1 MQLLVENVEKG
12 FEGKIVLKKV
22 SFCLDSHEFICILG
36 QSGCGKSTL
45 LNLIAGYLQPD
56 SGSITVNGSPVKGPS
71 KSRGVVFQ
79 DHALFPWFKV
89 IDNIAFGPSVQGKSK
104 AEAREIARNYLKLVG
119 LEEYADSFPDQL
131 SGGMKQRVGIAR
143 ALASDPDILLMDEPF
158 GALDI
163 LTREMMQKELLRIWL
178 ELKLSV
184 LFITHSIS
192 EAVHLADRILVM
204 KNGRVAETFQVTM
217 DRPRDISHP
226 EYAEL
231 VHSIQK
237 LLTDEQGDRTYV

>member
-1 MQLLVENVEKG
+1 
-12 FEGKIVLKKV
+12 
-22 SFCLDSHEFICILG
+22 
-36 QSGCGKSTL
+36 
-45 LNLIAGYLQPD
+45 
-56 SGSITVNGSPVKGPS
+56 
-71 KSRGVVFQ
+71 
-79 DHALFPWFKV
+79 
-89 IDNIAFGPSVQGKSK
+89 
-104 AEAREIARNYLKLVG
+104 
-119 LEEYADSFPDQL
+119 
-131 SGGMKQRVGIAR
+131 MKQRVGIAR

-192 EAVHLADRILVM
+192 EAVYLADRILVM
-204 KNGRVAETFQVTM
+204 KNGHVAETFQVTM

-226 EYAEL
+226 DYAEL

-237 LLTDEQGDRTYV
+237 LLTDAHHL